1 MVWGCGLGD
10 RFMVNTCYSCPKLYT
25 RYARYWGILLF
36 LSYTIHKIYQILR
49 YFAILVLYY
58 TQYIQGID
66 VSCNSCPYKI
76 CKVLRYLA
84 ILDLYY
90 AHDIQGIEISW
101 YSCPILHTRY
111 TRYWDIWLIL
121 SYTPHKIYQIL
132 RYLAIL
138 VHSLHTRYTEY
149 AEFKEFERRFKFKP
163 RFKYGGST

>member
-1 MVWGCGLGD
+1 
-10 RFMVNTCYSCPKLYT
+10 MVNTCYSCPKLYT

-90 AHDIQGIEISW
+90 TQDMPGIEISCCSCPILFTRYARYW
-101 YSCPILHTRY
+101 GILLFLTYTMHTIYQILKYLDILVLYYAQDIPDIEISGYSCPILHTRY
-111 TRYWDIWLIL
+111 TRY
-121 SYTPHKIYQIL
+121 
-132 RYLAIL
+132 
-138 VHSLHTRYTEY
+138 
-149 AEFKEFERRFKFKP
+149 
-163 RFKYGGST
+163 